1 MNAHVTSLIEH
12 YYQTLVA
19 LSVQIAIFTTYVEL
33 NSMHFGTSFNRT
45 GRFPFMRCC
54 FGAQN

>member
-1 MNAHVTSLIEH
+1 VNAHMTSLIEH

-19 LSVQIAIFTTYVEL
+19 LSVQIAIFTTYAEL
-33 NSMHFGTSFNRT
+33 NFTHFGTSLNRT
-45 GRFPFMRCC
+45 GGFPFMRCC